1 MKVQVVKLVMLK
13 FHTKILRRWNT
24 LIARGRGARV
34 LGLLSH
40 KSGRRQSV
48 QVLDNVIDQVENTV
62 DEGTGVVAKKILIK
76 STWDSVQSRLQ
87 QGLQDLSIGI
97 GH

>member
-1 MKVQVVKLVMLK
+1 M
-13 FHTKILRRWNT
+13 
-24 LIARGRGARV
+24 
-34 LGLLSH
+34 GLLSH

>member
-1 MKVQVVKLVMLK
+1 M
-13 FHTKILRRWNT
+13 
-24 LIARGRGARV
+24 

-40 KSGRRQSV
+40 KSGRRQSA
-48 QVLDNVIDQVENTV
+48 QVLDNVIDQVDNTG
-62 DEGTGVVAKKILIK
+62 DERAGAAAVRIEAKR
-76 STWDSVQSRLQ
+76 TWDSLHTRLQ